1 MDTPE
6 QKQSVELLE
15 ARRIRR
21 LEQKRQR
28 TFRRR
33 TVLLIL
39 FIILI
44 LSTILIVRGCRRRSA
59 LPPDARHGRS
69 DQEFSVQTEPDLVVN
84 IAAVGDIISVQ
95 GATQGSVAIWSVT
108 GQQIYSNRNWHG
120 EDIDIAHLER
130 GIYIININNTSLK
143 FKK

>member
-44 LSTILIVRGCRRRSA
+44 LSTILIVRGCRRRSEGA
-59 LPPDARHGRS
+59 DPRRRLFLGEAHRCQRESAG
-69 DQEFSVQTEPDLVVN
+69 
-84 IAAVGDIISVQ
+84 AGGVQ
-95 GATQGSVAIWSVT
+95 G
-108 GQQIYSNRNWHG
+108 R
-120 EDIDIAHLER
+120 
-130 GIYIININNTSLK
+130 
-143 FKK
+143 